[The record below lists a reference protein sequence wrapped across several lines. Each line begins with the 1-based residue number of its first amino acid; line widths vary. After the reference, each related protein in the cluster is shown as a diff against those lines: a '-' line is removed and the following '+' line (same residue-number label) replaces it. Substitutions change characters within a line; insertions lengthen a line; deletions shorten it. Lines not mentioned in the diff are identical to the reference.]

1 MIPAREIENQAAEW
15 LVRLESDASEPQRAQ
30 FESWLA
36 LDPRHR
42 AAFLRLERGW
52 RRADRL
58 KNLKPL
64 DGEVDEH
71 VLDTFPHAAAEE
83 TGEPTPSAPTP
94 VPPTTASRKGVWLA
108 AAAAVALIAIGPI
121 MWFVG
126 SNVGWETYRTDLG
139 GFQRVALQDGSTAL
153 LNTNSEI
160 HVRLGKDRREIVLI
174 RGEALFTVAHEHRP
188 FDVRAGD
195 TVVRAVGTAFS
206 VRLGEQKQV
215 DVIVTEGRVAI
226 DPPDDSQ
233 NFKLA
238 QRIAMPQ
245 ISTLAAGESVR
256 VNSRKLEVQKIDT
269 ENMNRKLAWTQGRLW
284 FDRMTLAEEVAE
296 FNRYNRRQLVIDD
309 PAIAD
314 QRTSGAFDATEVQSF
329 VDALGVLG
337 IKGVATRTNP
347 DDPDTEVIHLSGN
360 GASKH

>member
-15 LVRLESDASEPQRAQ
+15 LVRLESDPSEPQRAEC
-30 FESWLA
+30 ESWLA

-42 AAFLRLERGW
+42 AAFLRLEKGW

-64 DGEVDEH
+64 DGEVNEH
-71 VLDTFPHAAAEE
+71 VLDTFPHSAARESV
-83 TGEPTPSAPTP
+83 EPAPPAPTP
-94 VPPTTASRKGVWLA
+94 ASRLSRKTVWLA
-108 AAAAVALIAIGPI
+108 AAAVVALIAIGPI

-126 SNVGWETYRTDLG
+126 SNVGWETYRTELG
-139 GFQRVALQDGSTAL
+139 GFQRVAFQDGSTAF

-174 RGEALFTVAHEHRP
+174 RGEALFTVAHDVHRP
-188 FDVRAGD
+188 FDVKAGD

-256 VNSRKLEVQKIDT
+256 VNSRKLEVQKIDN

-284 FDRMTLAEEVAE
+284 FDRMSLAEEIAE
-296 FNRYNRRQLVIDD
+296 FNRYNRRQMVIDD
-309 PAIAD
+309 PSIAD
-314 QRTSGAFDATEVQSF
+314 MRFSGAFDATDVDSF
-329 VDALGVLG
+329 VATLGVLG
-337 IKGVATRTNP
+337 IKGVATRTNQ
-347 DDPDTEVIHLSGN
+347 DDQDTEVIHLSGN

>member
-1 MIPAREIENQAAEW
+1 MTPASEIENQAAEW
-15 LVRLESDASEPQRAQ
+15 LVRLESDASEAQRAQ

-42 AAFLRLERGW
+42 AAFLRLEKSW

-64 DGEVDEH
+64 DGEVNEH
-71 VLDTFPHAAAEE
+71 VLDTFPHAAPEAAGE
-83 TGEPTPSAPTP
+83 T
-94 VPPTTASRKGVWLA
+94 VPATGPTTISSRKTAWFA

-126 SNVGWETYRTDLG
+126 SNVGWETYRTELG
-139 GFQRVALQDGSTAL
+139 GFQRVSLQDGSAAS

-160 HVRLGKDRREIVLI
+160 RVRLGKERREVVLI
-174 RGEALFTVAHEHRP
+174 RGEALFTVAHDPHRP
-188 FDVRAGD
+188 FDVKAGD

-238 QRIAMPQ
+238 QSLPMPR

-256 VNSRKLEVQKIDT
+256 VNSRKLEVQKVDK
-269 ENMNRKLAWTQGRLW
+269 ENMDRKLAWTKGRLW

-296 FNRYNRRQLVIDD
+296 FNRYNRRQMVIGHQGRRYARQ
-309 PAIAD
+309 P
-314 QRTSGAFDATEVQSF
+314 G
-329 VDALGVLG
+329 
-337 IKGVATRTNP
+337 
-347 DDPDTEVIHLSGN
+347 
-360 GASKH
+360 